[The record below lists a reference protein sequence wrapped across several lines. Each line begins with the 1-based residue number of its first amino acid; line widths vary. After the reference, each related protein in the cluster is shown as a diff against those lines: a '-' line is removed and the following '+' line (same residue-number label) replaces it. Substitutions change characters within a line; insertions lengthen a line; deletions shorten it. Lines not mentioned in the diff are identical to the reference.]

1 MIKIGNKVLDNN
13 VFLAPMAG
21 ITDIIYREI
30 AIEKG
35 CGLVYTEMVSAKAL
49 SYGNEKTKDLMKIS
63 KNEKPIA
70 VQIFGNDKDVIAEIV
85 SMLDENEDIFLID
98 INMGCPAPKLIKN
111 GEGAALMLDPKKA
124 GQIITEAK
132 KRTSKPVTCKF
143 RRGFK
148 NGNETA
154 LEFAKQ
160 MESSGAD
167 LVTVHGRYRDQFYSG
182 ESDRKIIKNIKESL
196 KIPVIANGDIFSGK
210 DAINILKET
219 NADGIMVARGAIG
232 NPWIFEEIDA
242 SFKGIDYKGPTDN
255 EKIELLIYH
264 YNKAVDYYG
273 EYRGVREM
281 RKNVGWYL
289 KGLDNNIRIKNM
301 VNKVNQSE
309 KVIKILKDY
318 KSSFNES
325 RSFDL

>member
-1 MIKIGNKVLDNN
+1 MIKIANKVLDKN

-63 KNEKPIA
+63 KKEKPIG
-70 VQIFGNDKDVIAEIV
+70 VQIFGNDKNVIGEIV
-85 SMLDENEDIFLID
+85 SSLDDNEDIFLID

-124 GQIITEAK
+124 GEIITEAK

-148 NGNETA
+148 NGDETA

-160 MESSGAD
+160 MEKAGAD
-167 LVTVHGRYRDQFYSG
+167 LITVHGRYREQYYSG
-182 ESDRKIIKNIKESL
+182 KSDRQIIKKIKDSV
-196 KIPVIANGDIFSGK
+196 KIPVIANGDIFSGE
-210 DAINILKET
+210 DAVKILKET
-219 NADGIMVARGAIG
+219 SADGIMVARGAIG

-242 SFKGIDYKGPTDN
+242 AFKEIEYQGPTN
-255 EKIELLIYH
+255 KEKIELLIYH
-264 YNKAVDYYG
+264 YQKAVDYYG

-289 KGLDNNIRIKNM
+289 KGLENNIRVKNII
-301 VNKVNQSE
+301 NKINQSE
-309 KVIKILKDY
+309 KVIKVLKDY
-318 KSSFNES
+318 KSSFSES
-325 RSFDL
+325 IVF